1 MLVLIKKKVDN
12 EFIFKCI
19 LLLFLLIQSNFF
31 LNIYTLIKYPFK
43 DRMIANYG
51 YCNNQGYGFIEQ
63 FKTKYNLSSNSK
75 IINKHDF
82 PSSYWFIDQ
91 FGEIKDYEYIIHID
105 SNELISNENILEQ
118 NFNCYIIKN
127 D

>member
-12 EFIFKCI
+12 KFIFKCI

-63 FKTKYNLSSNSK
+63 IKKKYNLSSNSK

-91 FGEIKDYEYIIHID
+91 FGEVKDYEYIIHINSKD
-105 SNELISNENILEQ
+105 LILNENILEQ

>member
-1 MLVLIKKKVDN
+1 VLGLIKKKVDN

-63 FKTKYNLSSNSK
+63 FKKKYNLSSNSK

-91 FGEIKDYEYIIHID
+91 FGEVKDYEYIIHINSKD
-105 SNELISNENILEQ
+105 LILNEDILEQ

>member
-1 MLVLIKKKVDN
+1 MLDFLKKKIDN
-12 EFIFKCI
+12 KLILQAI

-31 LNIYTLIKYPFK
+31 LNIYILIKHPFK
-43 DRMIANYG
+43 DRMIDDYG
-51 YCNNQGYGFIEQ
+51 YCNNQGYGFIEN
-63 FKTKYNLSSNSK
+63 FKTKYSLTNNSK
-75 IINKHDF
+75 IINKHNF

-91 FGEIKDYEYIIHID
+91 FGEVKDYEFIIHINSKESILD
-105 SNELISNENILEQ
+105 QNILEQ

>member
-19 LLLFLLIQSNFF
+19 LLLFLLTQSNFF
-31 LNIYTLIKYPFK
+31 LNIYTLIKHPFK

-51 YCNNQGYGFIEQ
+51 YCNRQGYGFIDQ
-63 FKTKYNLSSNSK
+63 FKTKYNLSNNSK
-75 IINKHDF
+75 IINKNDF

>member
-1 MLVLIKKKVDN
+1 MLGIIKKKIDN
-12 EFIFKCI
+12 KFIFKCI

-31 LNIYTLIKYPFK
+31 LNIYTLIKHPFK

-51 YCNNQGYGFIEQ
+51 YCDNQGYGFIEQ
-63 FKTKYNLSSNSK
+63 FKTKYNLSNNSK

-105 SNELISNENILEQ
+105 SKELISDENILEQ

>member
-1 MLVLIKKKVDN
+1 MLDLIKKKIDN
-12 EFIFKCI
+12 EFIFKGI

-31 LNIYTLIKYPFK
+31 LNIYTLIKHPFK

-51 YCNNQGYGFIEQ
+51 YCDHQGYGFIEK
-63 FKTKYNLSSNSK
+63 FKTKYNLSNNSK

-82 PSSYWFIDQ
+82 PSSHWFINQ
-91 FGEIKDYEYIIHID
+91 FSEIKDYEYIIHIN
-105 SNELISNENILEQ
+105 SKELISDENILEQ

>member
-12 EFIFKCI
+12 KFIFKCI

-31 LNIYTLIKYPFK
+31 LNIYTLIKHPFK

-63 FKTKYNLSSNSK
+63 FKKKYNLSSNSK

-82 PSSYWFIDQ
+82 PSSYWFINQ

-105 SNELISNENILEQ
+105 SKELISDENILEQ
-118 NFNCYIIKN
+118 DFNCYIIKN

>member
-1 MLVLIKKKVDN
+1 MLDLIKKKIDN
-12 EFIFKCI
+12 EFIFKGI

-31 LNIYTLIKYPFK
+31 LNIYTLIKHPFK

-51 YCNNQGYGFIEQ
+51 YCDHQGYGFIEK
-63 FKTKYNLSSNSK
+63 FKTKYNLSNNSK

-82 PSSYWFIDQ
+82 PSSHWFINQ
-91 FGEIKDYEYIIHID
+91 FSEIKDYEYIIHIN
-105 SNELISNENILEQ
+105 SQELISDENILEQ

>member
-1 MLVLIKKKVDN
+1 MPNIIKKKIDN
-12 EFIFKCI
+12 EFIFKGI

-31 LNIYTLIKYPFK
+31 LNIYTLIKHPFK

-51 YCNNQGYGFIEQ
+51 YCDNQGYGFIEM
-63 FKTKYNLSSNSK
+63 FKTKYNLSNNSK

-91 FGEIKDYEYIIHID
+91 FSEIKDYEYIIHIN
-105 SNELISNENILEQ
+105 SKELISDENILEQ

>member
-1 MLVLIKKKVDN
+1 MLGLIKKKVDS

-31 LNIYTLIKYPFK
+31 LNIYTLIKHPFK

-63 FKTKYNLSSNSK
+63 FKKKYNLSSNSK

-91 FGEIKDYEYIIHID
+91 FGEVKNYEYIIHINSKD
-105 SNELISNENILEQ
+105 LILNENILEQ